1 MAKNQNI
8 NNRTNTV
15 LTDSIKTLK
24 LVHIPPKNNLICRE
38 FTIILTKNLTGKP
51 VKLFKKADFFFF
63 FNQGKVW
70 HSPKVIK
77 DDTAGES
84 I

>member
-8 NNRTNTV
+8 NNRTITV

-63 FNQGKVW
+63 LIKGKFGIV
-70 HSPKVIK
+70 PK
-77 DDTAGES
+77 
-84 I
+84 